1 MDKSPEAFRTISEVA
16 ELLETPAHVLRFWET
31 RFSQIK
37 PVKRAGGRRYY
48 RPSDVALLGG
58 IRKLLHDDGMT
69 IRGVQQILRD
79 QGIKAVSGM
88 ASAMPTLADEPAE
101 PVIEVA
107 AEAALPTI
115 PDNVVAL
122 TDWLPQPERTELVPE
137 VADDGNET
145 EAAPAVT
152 PEETPATINLTAES
166 QLDTAAHQTSFDFGW
181 SATED
186 VVLLEEAPSSTE
198 ALPVAPESTDTPEA
212 TEAPTPLVE
221 PAAPWLPTLLRTP
234 QKEFSDDDMQRLRA
248 LKSRIMALHDRLAAT
263 QSSRR
268 G

>member
-88 ASAMPTLADEPAE
+88 ASAAPADALAE
-101 PVIEVA
+101 PGIVLVT
-107 AEAALPTI
+107 EAALPTT

-122 TDWLPQPERTELVPE
+122 TDWLPQPEPAELLPV
-137 VADDGNET
+137 VAEDGDES
-145 EAAPAVT
+145 EAAPVVL
-152 PEETPATINLTAES
+152 PEESPGANNLAAETRI
-166 QLDTAAHQTSFDFGW
+166 DTAAHQTSFDFGW
-181 SATED
+181 SAPED
-186 VVLLEEAPSSTE
+186 VVLLENDPSSTE
-198 ALPVAPESTDTPEA
+198 AMPVAPESTDE
-212 TEAPTPLVE
+212 PTPSVE
-221 PAAPWLPTLLRTP
+221 PSALWLPTLLRVP
-234 QKEFSDDDMQRLRA
+234 QKEFSGDDLQQLRA
-248 LKSRIMALHDRLAAT
+248 LKPRIMALHDRLTAT

>member
-88 ASAMPTLADEPAE
+88 ASLTPIPVEGPAEPAE
-101 PVIEVA
+101 EMV
-107 AEAALPTI
+107 AEAPLPTV

-122 TDWLPQPERTELVPE
+122 TDWLTQPERTEPVDE
-137 VADDGNET
+137 ADD
-145 EAAPAVT
+145 AAPPDPAIVS
-152 PEETPATINLTAES
+152 EEPSQAIVLTGE
-166 QLDTAAHQTSFDFGW
+166 LHTDTGAHQTSFDFGW
-181 SATED
+181 SANEETEA
-186 VVLLEEAPSSTE
+186 VVLLEVDPAPTGTLPEVPESTE
-198 ALPVAPESTDTPEA
+198 ASAPIAEHT
-212 TEAPTPLVE
+212 
-221 PAAPWLPTLLRTP
+221 APWLPALLR
-234 QKEFSDDDMQRLRA
+234 
-248 LKSRIMALHDRLAAT
+248 
-263 QSSRR
+263 
-268 G
+268 

>member
-88 ASAMPTLADEPAE
+88 ASATLAPADEPAE
-101 PVIEVA
+101 PATEVV
-107 AEAALPTI
+107 AEAASIAT

-122 TDWLPQPERTELVPE
+122 TDWLPQPERTEPVVE
-137 VADDGNET
+137 VADDGDENET
-145 EAAPAVT
+145 APDVAAKETSEA
-152 PEETPATINLTAES
+152 IILTTE
-166 QLDTAAHQTSFDFGW
+166 LRTDTAAHQTSFDFGW
-181 SATED
+181 SAAED
-186 VVLLEEAPSSTE
+186 VVLLEDDPSSTE
-198 ALPVAPESTDTPEA
+198 ATPVEPEQ
-212 TEAPTPLVE
+212 TEAPAPSPAPSAE
-221 PAAPWLPTLLRTP
+221 PAAPWLPTLLRAP
-234 QKEFSDDDMQRLRA
+234 LKEFSDADLQRLRA
-248 LKSRIMALHDRLAAT
+248 LKPRIMALHDRLTAT

>member
-107 AEAALPTI
+107 AEAAPTAI

-122 TDWLPQPERTELVPE
+122 TDWLPQPERTEPVVE
-137 VADDGNET
+137 VADDGEEN
-145 EAAPAVT
+145 EAAPDVP
-152 PEETPATINLTAES
+152 PEETSEAIILTAES
-166 QLDTAAHQTSFDFGW
+166 RTDTAAHQTSFDFGW

-186 VVLLEEAPSSTE
+186 VVLLEDDPSSTE
-198 ALPVAPESTDTPEA
+198 ATPVAPEQ
-212 TEAPTPLVE
+212 TEAPAPSAE
-221 PAAPWLPTLLRTP
+221 PAAPWLPALLRAP
-234 QKEFSDDDMQRLRA
+234 QKDFSDDELKRLRA
-248 LKSRIMALHDRLAAT
+248 LKPRIRALHDRLTAT

>member
-88 ASAMPTLADEPAE
+88 ASATLAPADEPAE
-101 PVIEVA
+101 PATEVV
-107 AEAALPTI
+107 AEAASIAT

-122 TDWLPQPERTELVPE
+122 TDWLPQPERTEPVVE
-137 VADDGNET
+137 VADDGDENET
-145 EAAPAVT
+145 APDVAAKETSEA
-152 PEETPATINLTAES
+152 IILTTES
-166 QLDTAAHQTSFDFGW
+166 RTDTAAHQTSFDFGW
-181 SATED
+181 SAAED
-186 VVLLEEAPSSTE
+186 VVLLEDDPSSTE
-198 ALPVAPESTDTPEA
+198 ATPVEPEQ
-212 TEAPTPLVE
+212 TEAPAPSPAPSAE
-221 PAAPWLPTLLRTP
+221 PAAPWLPTLLRAP
-234 QKEFSDDDMQRLRA
+234 LKEFSDADLQRLRA
-248 LKSRIMALHDRLAAT
+248 LKPRIMALHDRLTAT

>member
-88 ASAMPTLADEPAE
+88 ASATLAPADEPAE

-107 AEAALPTI
+107 AEAAPPTI

-122 TDWLPQPERTELVPE
+122 TDWLPQPERTELLAE
-137 VADDGNET
+137 VADDGEEN
-145 EAAPAVT
+145 EAAPDVP
-152 PEETPATINLTAES
+152 PEETSEAIILTAES
-166 QLDTAAHQTSFDFGW
+166 RTDTAAHQASFDFGW
-181 SATED
+181 SAAED
-186 VVLLEEAPSSTE
+186 VVLLEDDPSSTV
-198 ALPVAPESTDTPEA
+198 ATPVEPEQ
-212 TEAPTPLVE
+212 TEAPAPSPAPSAE
-221 PAAPWLPTLLRTP
+221 PAAPWLPTLFRAP
-234 QKEFSDDDMQRLRA
+234 RKEFSDADLQRLRA
-248 LKSRIMALHDRLAAT
+248 LNPRIMALHDRLTAT

>member
-88 ASAMPTLADEPAE
+88 ASAILAPADGPAE

-107 AEAALPTI
+107 AEAASTAT

-122 TDWLPQPERTELVPE
+122 TDWLPHPERTEPVVE
-137 VADDGNET
+137 VADDGDENET
-145 EAAPAVT
+145 APDVAAKETSEA
-152 PEETPATINLTAES
+152 IILTTES
-166 QLDTAAHQTSFDFGW
+166 CTDTAAHQTSFDFGW

-186 VVLLEEAPSSTE
+186 VVLLEDDPSSTE
-198 ALPVAPESTDTPEA
+198 ATPVAPEQ
-212 TEAPTPLVE
+212 TEAPAPSAE
-221 PAAPWLPTLLRTP
+221 PAAPWLPALLRAP
-234 QKEFSDDDMQRLRA
+234 QKDFSDDELKRLRA
-248 LKSRIMALHDRLAAT
+248 LKPRIRALHDRLTAT

>member
-88 ASAMPTLADEPAE
+88 ASATLAPADEPAE
-101 PVIEVA
+101 PVIEVV
-107 AEAALPTI
+107 AEAASTAI
-115 PDNVVAL
+115 SDNVVAL
-122 TDWLPQPERTELVPE
+122 TDWLPHPERTEPVVE
-137 VADDGNET
+137 VVADGDEN
-145 EAAPAVT
+145 EAAPDVAA
-152 PEETPATINLTAES
+152 EETSEAIILTTES
-166 QLDTAAHQTSFDFGW
+166 RIDTAAHQTSFDFGW
-181 SATED
+181 SAAED
-186 VVLLEEAPSSTE
+186 VVLLEDDPSSTV
-198 ALPVAPESTDTPEA
+198 ATPVEPEQ
-212 TEAPTPLVE
+212 TEAPAPSPPPSAE
-221 PAAPWLPTLLRTP
+221 PAAPWLPTLFRAPL
-234 QKEFSDDDMQRLRA
+234 KEFSDADLQRLRA
-248 LKSRIMALHDRLAAT
+248 LKPRIMALHDRLTAT

>member
-16 ELLETPAHVLRFWET
+16 EFLETPAHVLRFWET

-88 ASAMPTLADEPAE
+88 ALGVPDPGEEIGVSPATADEISAA
-101 PVIEVA
+101 VA
-107 AEAALPTI
+107 DDILAP

-122 TDWLPQPERTELVPE
+122 TDWLPPVERAPLAPATT
-137 VADDGNET
+137 DDGPQVEPPG
-145 EAAPAVT
+145 PAVEGT
-152 PEETPATINLTAES
+152 PPVENS
-166 QLDTAAHQTSFDFGW
+166 VQSSFDFGW
-181 SATED
+181 AVSDDDGT
-186 VVLLEEAPSSTE
+186 VVLLEDEAPSLAGPAGSAE
-198 ALPVAPESTDTPEA
+198 AGIASLTD
-212 TEAPTPLVE
+212 PTRDV
-221 PAAPWLPTLLRTP
+221 PWLPTLVRAL
-234 QKEFSDDDMQRLRA
+234 QAQEQDEKLHCLRA
-248 LKSRIMALHDRLAAT
+248 LHLRIAALRARLSAHQT
-263 QSSRR
+263 SRR

>member
-88 ASAMPTLADEPAE
+88 ASATLAPADEPAE
-101 PVIEVA
+101 PATEVVIEA
-107 AEAALPTI
+107 APIAI

-122 TDWLPQPERTELVPE
+122 TDWLPQPERAELVTDVP
-137 VADDGNET
+137 DDGDES
-145 EAAPAVT
+145 EAAPDVS
-152 PEETPATINLTAES
+152 PEETSEAIILTTES
-166 QLDTAAHQTSFDFGW
+166 RIDTAAHQTSFDFGW
-181 SATED
+181 STAED
-186 VVLLEEAPSSTE
+186 VVLLEDDPSSTE
-198 ALPVAPESTDTPEA
+198 ATPVAPEQ
-212 TEAPTPLVE
+212 TEAPAPSVE
-221 PAAPWLPTLLRTP
+221 PAAPWLPTLFRAPL
-234 QKEFSDDDMQRLRA
+234 KEFSDADLQRLRA
-248 LKSRIMALHDRLAAT
+248 LKPRIMALHDRLTAT

>member
-88 ASAMPTLADEPAE
+88 ASATLAPADEPAE
-101 PVIEVA
+101 PATEVV
-107 AEAALPTI
+107 AEAASIAT

-122 TDWLPQPERTELVPE
+122 TDWLPQPERTEPVVE
-137 VADDGNET
+137 VADDGDENET
-145 EAAPAVT
+145 APDVAA
-152 PEETPATINLTAES
+152 EETSEAIILTTES
-166 QLDTAAHQTSFDFGW
+166 RTDTAAHQTSFDFGW
-181 SATED
+181 SAAED
-186 VVLLEEAPSSTE
+186 VVLLEDDPSSTE
-198 ALPVAPESTDTPEA
+198 ATPVEPEQ
-212 TEAPTPLVE
+212 TEAPAPSPAPSAE
-221 PAAPWLPTLLRTP
+221 PAAPWLPTLFRAPL
-234 QKEFSDDDMQRLRA
+234 KEFSDADLQRLRA
-248 LKSRIMALHDRLAAT
+248 LKPRIMALHDRLTAT

>member
-88 ASAMPTLADEPAE
+88 ASATLAPADEPAE
-101 PVIEVA
+101 PVIEVV
-107 AEAALPTI
+107 AEAASTAT

-122 TDWLPQPERTELVPE
+122 TDWLPHPERTEPVVE
-137 VADDGNET
+137 VVADGDEN
-145 EAAPAVT
+145 EAAPDVAA
-152 PEETPATINLTAES
+152 EETSEAIILTTES
-166 QLDTAAHQTSFDFGW
+166 RIDTAAHQTSFDFGW

-186 VVLLEEAPSSTE
+186 VVLLEDDPSSTE
-198 ALPVAPESTDTPEA
+198 ATPVAPEQ
-212 TEAPTPLVE
+212 TEAPAPSAE
-221 PAAPWLPTLLRTP
+221 PAAPWLPALLRAP
-234 QKEFSDDDMQRLRA
+234 QKDFSDDELKRLRA
-248 LKSRIMALHDRLAAT
+248 LNPRIRALHDRLTAT